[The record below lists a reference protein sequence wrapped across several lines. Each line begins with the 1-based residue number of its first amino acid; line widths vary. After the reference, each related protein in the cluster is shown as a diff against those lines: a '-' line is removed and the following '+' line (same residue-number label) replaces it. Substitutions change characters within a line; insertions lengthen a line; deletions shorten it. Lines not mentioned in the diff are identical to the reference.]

1 MFNTLKV
8 GILLVVMTAL
18 IVLVGRAIGGP
29 GGMAVAL
36 GLALLMNFGS
46 YWFSDKIVLKMTGAQ
61 PVGPQ
66 EAPELY
72 QMTQDLARLANL
84 PMPAL
89 YIINDPQPNAFAT
102 GRSPKHAAVAVNTGL
117 LNILDRREVAGVVA
131 HELAHIKHRDTLT
144 MTIVA
149 TLAGAFMTLVQIA
162 QFSAIFGF
170 GGNNDEEGGG
180 LNPIA
185 LMAMIIVGP
194 IAAML
199 VQMAVSRAREYEADR
214 LAAQLTGSP
223 DGLINALLKL
233 ERGASAIP
241 THSMSPQNAHMCIV
255 NPLRG
260 IGGLTALFSTHPP
273 IEKRVAS
280 LEALRGSI
288 RPQSASP
295 WA

>member
-1 MFNTLKV
+1 MLNTLKV

-18 IVLVGRAIGGP
+18 IVLIGRVVGGTA
-29 GGMAVAL
+29 GMAIAL
-36 GLALLMNFGS
+36 VLAVLMNFGS

-66 EAPELY
+66 DAPELY

-102 GRSPKHAAVAVNTGL
+102 GRSPNHAAVAVNTGL
-117 LNILDRREVAGVVA
+117 LDILDRREVAGVVA

-149 TLAGAFMTLVQIA
+149 SLAGAFMLLVQIA

-170 GGNNDEEGGG
+170 GGNSDEEGG

-185 LMAMIIVGP
+185 LIAMMIVGP
-194 IAAML
+194 IAATL
-199 VQMAVSRAREYEADR
+199 IQMAVSRAREFEADR

-295 WA
+295 WS

>member
-1 MFNTLKV
+1 MWNTLKV
-8 GILLVVMTAL
+8 GVLLVVMMGLFIAVGAMVGGKSGVL
-18 IVLVGRAIGGP
+18 IAF
-29 GGMAVAL
+29 
-36 GLALLMNFGS
+36 GLAVLMNVGS
-46 YWFSDKIVLKMTGAQ
+46 FWFSDKIVLKMTGAQ
-61 PVGPQ
+61 PVGPN

-72 QMTQDLARLANL
+72 RMTEDLVRLANM

-117 LNILDRREVAGVVA
+117 LSILDKREVAGVVA

-149 TLAGAFMTLVQIA
+149 TLAGALMTLVQIA
-162 QFSAIFGF
+162 QFSAIFGM
-170 GGNNDEEGGG
+170 GGNNDEDGV
-180 LNPIA
+180 NPIV
-185 LMAMIIVGP
+185 LIAMMIVGP
-194 IAAML
+194 IAATL
-199 VQMAVSRAREYEADR
+199 VQMAVSRAREFEADR

-233 ERGASAIP
+233 ERGAQAIP

-260 IGGLTALFSTHPP
+260 MGGVTALFSTHPP
-273 IEKRVAS
+273 IEKRVAA
-280 LEALRGSI
+280 LEALRSSI

-295 WA
+295 WS